1 MGVKIMMLSNKN
13 NFSEDSSWTQVGIP
27 TAFWD
32 VHKMITSIGIF
43 STGDSC
49 RSSKVITPMAPPTK
63 PGSWFSHGTF
73 NGSMALIQTTSHPGG
88 NFDLLLM
95 EKILHQL
102 IWEISHYLQGLF
114 IPGGAGFLPST
125 VFFHRG
131 DFFWSV
137 SFSDG
142 CLSLTI
148 TPPQD

>member
-1 MGVKIMMLSNKN
+1 
-13 NFSEDSSWTQVGIP
+13 
-27 TAFWD
+27 
-32 VHKMITSIGIF
+32 
-43 STGDSC
+43 
-49 RSSKVITPMAPPTK
+49 MAPPTK

-131 DFFWSV
+131 DFFLI
-137 SFSDG
+137 
-142 CLSLTI
+142 C
-148 TPPQD
+148 